1 MPSFK
6 LTVSDQKGKSISREL
21 KDNDANV
28 LLGLQVGQETD
39 ASILGLQGKIKIT
52 GGSDKSGVAMRGD
65 VAGIPRKR
73 VLLSKGVGL
82 QDAKKGL
89 RKRKLVRGNIISEEI
104 YQINCKY
111 DGKID
116 LEPKEEAKKEAPKEG
131 AKKEKEAPKK
141 EAKHQRR
148 STKEGSTKEEAPKHQ
163 RSTKEAKKHQRKHQR
178 KKHQRSTKERIG

>member
-1 MPSFK
+1 
-6 LTVSDQKGKSISREL
+6 VSDQKGKSISREL

-65 VAGIPRKR
+65 VAGVPRKR

-82 QDAKKGL
+82 QDVKKGL

-116 LEPKEEAKKEAPKEG
+116 LEPKTEAPKE
-131 AKKEKEAPKK
+131 EPKEAPKK
-141 EAKHQRR
+141 EAK
-148 STKEGSTKEEAPKHQ
+148 KEAPK
-163 RSTKEAKKHQRKHQR
+163 KEAKKEAP
-178 KKHQRSTKERIG
+178 KKEAKKEAPKKEAKKEAPKKEAKKEAPKKE

>member
-1 MPSFK
+1 M
-6 LTVSDQKGKSISREL
+6 SDQKGKSISREL

-65 VAGIPRKR
+65 VAGVPRKR

-82 QDAKKGL
+82 QDVKKGL

-116 LEPKEEAKKEAPKEG
+116 LEPKEEPKKETPKEEP
-131 AKKEKEAPKK
+131 KEEVKEKPKKEAPKK
-141 EAKHQRR
+141 EAPK
-148 STKEGSTKEEAPKHQ
+148 KEPKKEAPK
-163 RSTKEAKKHQRKHQR
+163 KEPKK
-178 KKHQRSTKERIG
+178 E

>member
-39 ASILGLQGKIKIT
+39 ASILGMQGKIKIT

-65 VAGIPRKR
+65 VAGVPRKR
-73 VLLSKGVGL
+73 VLLSQGVGL
-82 QDAKKGL
+82 QNVKKGL

-116 LEPKEEAKKEAPKEG
+116 LEPKEEAPKEEAPKKEAK
-131 AKKEKEAPKK
+131 KEAPKK
-141 EAKHQRR
+141 EAK
-148 STKEGSTKEEAPKHQ
+148 KEAKEEAPK
-163 RSTKEAKKHQRKHQR
+163 KE
-178 KKHQRSTKERIG
+178 

>member
-1 MPSFK
+1 M
-6 LTVSDQKGKSISREL
+6 SDQKGKSISREL

-65 VAGIPRKR
+65 VAGVPRKR

-82 QDAKKGL
+82 QDVKKGL

-111 DGKID
+111 DGKFD
-116 LEPKEEAKKEAPKEG
+116 LEPKEEAKKEAPKEE
-131 AKKEKEAPKK
+131 AKKEATKKEPKKEAPKKEAPKK
-141 EAKHQRR
+141 EAK
-148 STKEGSTKEEAPKHQ
+148 KAPK
-163 RSTKEAKKHQRKHQR
+163 KE
-178 KKHQRSTKERIG
+178 